1 MKIFEYTEELVLMHV
16 NLPQLEATVEDSKKA
31 SNKTP

>member
-1 MKIFEYTEELVLMHV
+1 MKIFEYTELVLMHV